1 MVSIDCAILV
11 LLGGLKEA
19 TNVLKVAGREASILI
34 LFYAHAHADT
44 HTRARSKA
52 LERK

>member
-11 LLGGLKEA
+11 LLGGLKEE
-19 TNVLKVAGREASILI
+19 TYVLMVAGREASILI
-34 LFYAHAHADT
+34 LFYTHALADT

>member
-1 MVSIDCAILV
+1 MVSIDCAFLV
-11 LLGGLKEA
+11 FLGGLKEE
-19 TNVLKVAGREASILI
+19 TYVLEVADMEASFLI
-34 LFYAHAHADT
+34 LLYAHAHADT